1 MSDLISR
8 SELIENFRKCY
19 SGHLGMENSD
29 ACMTFHG
36 ICNVINNTNTVYDVD
51 KVIEELERIRAKE
64 TCNKEKCDTKEIC
77 RICVVDDA
85 IEIVKQGGI
94 SDDVCECRRLK
105 DCKSLFETSCGYIF
119 AREGFKYCPYCG
131 KKIKV
136 VE

>member
-51 KVIEELERIRAKE
+51 KVVEELDEYIAKIVGRKSALYQ
-64 TCNKEKCDTKEIC
+64 TIMK
-77 RICVVDDA
+77 
-85 IEIVKQGGI
+85 IVKRGGKHDI
-94 SDDVCECRRLK
+94 
-105 DCKSLFETSCGYIF
+105 
-119 AREGFKYCPYCG
+119 
-131 KKIKV
+131 
-136 VE
+136 